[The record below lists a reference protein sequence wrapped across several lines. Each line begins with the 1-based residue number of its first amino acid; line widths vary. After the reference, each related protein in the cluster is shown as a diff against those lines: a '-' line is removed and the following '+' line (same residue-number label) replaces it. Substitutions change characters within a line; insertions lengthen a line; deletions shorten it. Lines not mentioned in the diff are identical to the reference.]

1 MIILT
6 QTTICDACKEPI
18 TSDDHVRYLNN
29 HVHFHYD
36 CGVKLNQWLR
46 DHEDIDKYLSAL
58 LHSPKPIALTIR
70 HFIYDTDEAKKLRED
85 ERYYLFIDNCD
96 EGPYLCCCNHVRAI
110 HAVIKGLNPHN
121 EQIMAVFHKNI
132 FYTVTS
138 KLSIQLDDENGT
150 KLNLDD
156 TSAIWIRP

>member
-46 DHEDIDKYLSAL
+46 DHEDIDKFLSAL
-58 LHSPKPIALTIR
+58 VNSDKRGIGNLTVR
-70 HFIYDTDEAKKLRED
+70 HFIDGTDEACALIRD
-85 ERYYLFIDNCD
+85 RNYYLFIDNCD
-96 EGPYLCCCNHVRAI
+96 MGAYQCLCNSSKAI
-110 HAVIKGLNPHN
+110 PAVIAGLNPR
-121 EQIMAVFHKNI
+121 EERVMAACYRGN
-132 FYTVTS
+132 FYEVIVKIS
-138 KLSIQLDDENGT
+138 VLLGDGNGNAVM
-150 KLNLDD
+150 LQD
-156 TSAIWIRP
+156 